1 MLRNITY
8 IIISLILGTSCVP
21 LEYIEPSTSDVGSSQ
36 RTEGVR
42 NFYFTGAEEPIRLEY
57 NNGTA
62 RGQLYYQIDDPYVDV
77 YMEKGNNTGKFSPN
91 GYSKETVSLCID
103 HYIKAQKAIIDDNYQ
118 IANEQ
123 IDQAIELIELQEFFD
138 LKGSIYYL
146 AGDTASANYYW
157 NYLKNN

>member
-1 MLRNITY
+1 MLRNITF
-8 IIISLILGTSCVP
+8 IIIALVIITSCVP
-21 LEYIEPSTSDVGSSQ
+21 LEYIEPSVSEVGPTP
-36 RTEGVR
+36 RAEGVR
-42 NFYFTGAEEPIRLEY
+42 NFYFTGADEPIRLEY

-77 YMEKGNNTGKFSPN
+77 YMAKGGKNSGVSN
-91 GYSKETVSLCID
+91 GYSKETVSLCFD
-103 HYIKAQKAIIDDNYQ
+103 YYIKAQKAIIDDNYQ
-118 IANEQ
+118 FANEQ

-157 NYLKNN
+157 NYLKN